1 MDEGEED
8 SQSNDQ
14 EPTIIGA
21 EDQEIEEKKP
31 PNDKI
36 SFYRIMEEKNEKTD
50 S

>member
-1 MDEGEED
+1 LDEREED
-8 SQSNDQ
+8 SQSKDQ
-14 EPTIIGA
+14 EPIIIGA

-36 SFYRIMEEKNEKTD
+36 SVYRIVEENLDKTD

>member
-1 MDEGEED
+1 MDEREED
-8 SQSNDQ
+8 SQSEDV

-36 SFYRIMEEKNEKTD
+36 SVYRIVEENPDKTD